1 MSLDGTQIAAVSYD
15 TLGRESGF
23 TYGNGTT
30 GANTF
35 DSFQRQVGLSFAL
48 GATSITS
55 DAVTRDA
62 RTAMIVDE
70 AVDGV
75 DANATGANFGY
86 DRSGR
91 LVNWWQRDPGSGNK
105 YQGAYNFTGY
115 TGTAPGC
122 ANAQW
127 GRNSNRLSFE
137 QKTYNTAGTLT
148 ATAVDSYC
156 YDNADRLSTH
166 VPVSGTSPFNGVT
179 YDSHGNVINMGSE
192 VHGYDSADRHIIS
205 KLPGGAVEYVRDA
218 TDRIVTRKLSGVISA
233 KYAYTASADSPSLTL
248 NSAGAVIERTISL
261 PGGVVVTT
269 RGTTAS
275 DVWSY
280 PNIHGDI
287 VATTNGSGIK
297 AGATRGYDPF
307 GILLGT
313 STTPDNSA
321 GPFDYGWHGS
331 AQRPLEYSSG
341 FTPLIEMGARQYS
354 SLLGRFL
361 ETDPIL
367 GGTPNDYVY
376 AQDPIGQSDLNGHC
390 VTMTVDTAA
399 CASVAVA
406 SGPAGWIILGVAA
419 VAIGGIAIYRAQ
431 DSRKAERHG
440 DGGRAQKSSADR
452 LAELRA
458 QLKTASGRSKGRIA
472 QKIKNIEKGAA
483 KKKKGEEHGRRPR

>member
-1 MSLDGTQIAAVSYD
+1 
-15 TLGRESGF
+15 
-23 TYGNGTT
+23 
-30 GANTF
+30 
-35 DSFQRQVGLSFAL
+35 LSFAL

-62 RTAMIVDE
+62 RTAMIVDQS
-70 AVDGV
+70 VDGV
-75 DANATGANFGY
+75 DANLLGANFGY

-105 YQGAYNFTGY
+105 YQGSYNFTGY
-115 TGTAPGC
+115 SGTAPVC

-148 ATAVDSYC
+148 ATAVEAYC

-166 VPVSGTSPFNGVT
+166 VPVSGTSPFNGVS
-179 YDSHGNVINMGSE
+179 YDSHGNVIKMRNE

-248 NSAGAVIERTISL
+248 NSSGAVIERTISL
-261 PGGVVVTT
+261 PGGVLVTT

-287 VATTNGSGIK
+287 IATTNGAGTK

-307 GILLGT
+307 GNLLGT

-331 AQRPLEYSSG
+331 AQRPVEYSSG

-367 GGTPNDYVY
+367 GGNANDYAY
-376 AQDPIGQSDLNGHC
+376 PLDPLNQSDLDGNWGWSWKDIRRVGRHSGRRANQAVRFGRNWSNGSTQIGLVYGIASGASC
-390 VTMTVDTAA
+390 RGNRQELMIKCSSARRFSRAGGMTVGNVLVGTKSSREYGRRLMAHEAKHSDQWSALGW
-399 CASVAVA
+399 SF
-406 SGPAGWIILGVAA
+406 PALY
-419 VAIGGIAIYRAQ
+419 GIAYGRSSGCNVFDRAAGY
-431 DSRKAERHG
+431 K
-440 DGGRAQKSSADR
+440 DGGYLECR
-452 LAELRA
+452 
-458 QLKTASGRSKGRIA
+458 
-472 QKIKNIEKGAA
+472 
-483 KKKKGEEHGRRPR
+483 